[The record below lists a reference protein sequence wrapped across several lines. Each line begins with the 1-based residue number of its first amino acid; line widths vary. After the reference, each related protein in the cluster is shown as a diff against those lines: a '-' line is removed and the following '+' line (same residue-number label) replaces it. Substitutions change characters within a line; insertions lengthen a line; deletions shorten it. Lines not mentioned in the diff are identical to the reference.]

1 MSNTQFHALRVPVL
15 SPSDQF
21 LRSCERLLAEKGVDG
36 NVSCLGSV
44 GPGRQF
50 DDGGL
55 RITSLTQ
62 GYDAGALDVE
72 LTFAAGS
79 GQTVS
84 SPAIQ
89 RLPGARITRVHS
101 HWVYG
106 RRRLAQYE
114 QAKKGQGPIK
124 GTPYESIHQPT

>member
-1 MSNTQFHALRVPVL
+1 MSRTPIHIPHVPVL
-15 SPSDQF
+15 NPSDQF
-21 LRSCERLLAEKGVDG
+21 LRACERLLAEKGTDG
-36 NVSCLGSV
+36 NVQCLGRT

-55 RITSLTQ
+55 RIAALTH
-62 GYDAGALDVE
+62 GLDAGALDIE
-72 LTFAAGS
+72 LTFATGAGN
-79 GQTVS
+79 TVS

-89 RLPGARITRVHS
+89 RLPGARLTHVHS

-114 QAKKGQGPIK
+114 LDSKAQGPIK
-124 GTPYESIHQPT
+124 GTPYEALSAA